1 MGIILLFFL
10 NFPTSQW
17 LRLHFENPS
26 GVLPKPT
33 STRTIWYTV
42 PGYEVWLYAIIWA
55 VLLIVCFQMQNL
67 LTAPSSQNSHTYRTW
82 CCTQKAFGNYLCF
95 KFFYIW
101 HHCLHI
107 RLSHSKPPTTTTA
120 SVAQIQ
126 CWLPHSKPH
135 LLQES
140 NLVLN
145 MSSKFWHFGVWILHQ
160 YYHETQL

>member
-1 MGIILLFFL
+1 MTETAFCTSFRGVTQVYNYQNDLVHSSRLQGLVVCHNMGHSYCMLSDAEFID
-10 NFPTSQW
+10 
-17 LRLHFENPS
+17 
-26 GVLPKPT
+26 
-33 STRTIWYTV
+33 
-42 PGYEVWLYAIIWA
+42 
-55 VLLIVCFQMQNL
+55 
-67 LTAPSSQNSHTYRTW
+67 SSQNSCTYRTW

-95 KFFYIW
+95 RFFYIW

-107 RLSHSKPPTTTTA
+107 RQARSKPPTTTTVSA
-120 SVAQIQ
+120 AQLQ

-145 MSSKFWHFGVWILHQ
+145 MGSKFWHFGVWILHQ